1 MRCLKPTDKLWL
13 ITLLIIEILAILKL
27 SEVQIVLEI
36 CRCDRSLLAITQGLY
51 EERSH
56 KKETIFCLKELD
68 VAVCQIA
75 LVHLHGVFRGLALF
89 D

>member
-36 CRCDRSLLAITQGLY
+36 RRCDRSLLALAQGLN
-51 EERSH
+51 EERGH
-56 KKETIFCLKELD
+56 KKETILCLKELD